1 MSLSA
6 KAHIYFHFSFLKCK
20 TRWAERFG
28 MFPLPYCF
36 SHHPY
41 RSLTLL
47 LSFARLGV
55 WYPSLP
61 DIFPLCAWHHLLLQP
76 QASEV
81 TPSCP
86 ALNER
91 SSHLHKRYESD
102 TLCLCRVNINF
113 PFALDHSL
121 RGAWSLPIPSLLL
134 SFSLSF
140 SLVCR
145 VVDLPG
151 LTLLEFFCNFLT
163 GWILPLGVFCSL
175 PELNHNLI

>member
-1 MSLSA
+1 MSLLA
-6 KAHIYFHFSFLKCK
+6 KTHIYFHFSFLKCK
-20 TRWAERFG
+20 TQWVERFG

-47 LSFARLGV
+47 LSFASLGV

-81 TPSCP
+81 TLSGP

-91 SSHLHKRYESD
+91 SSHLHKHYESD
-102 TLCLCRVNINF
+102 TLCLCRVNIIF

-121 RGAWSLPIPSLLL
+121 RGARSLLIPSLLL
-134 SFSLSF
+134 SFSLS
-140 SLVCR
+140 LVCR
-145 VVDLPG
+145 VVGLPG
-151 LTLLEFFCNFLT
+151 LTLLELFRNFLS
-163 GWILPLGVFCSL
+163 GWILPLGVFSSL